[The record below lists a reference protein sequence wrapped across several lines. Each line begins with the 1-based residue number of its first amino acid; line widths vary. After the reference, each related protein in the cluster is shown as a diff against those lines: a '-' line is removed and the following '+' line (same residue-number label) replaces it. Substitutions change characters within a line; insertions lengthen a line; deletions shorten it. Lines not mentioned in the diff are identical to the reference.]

1 MEGIMESLARRV
13 ARWPAWQR
21 WGLLLAVAVLTWGG
35 LWLSLRTGSLPLR
48 LLCIAAVVA
57 TMPLLVYVG
66 RTVSC
71 EGGDPMRR
79 EDRRYVREFTPGMA
93 AYFLIMLF
101 VWPLHKTAGPLWLK
115 GLIAF
120 TPAIPIALV
129 ILAMVRYVLG
139 SDEFMQRMHFQA
151 LAVAAGVV
159 GFASM
164 ALGFLGAS
172 NVLPIEGPTALLLV
186 FPALCLTYGAA
197 LFWCKRRY
205 RG

>member
-1 MEGIMESLARRV
+1 MESLTRRV
-13 ARWPAWQR
+13 AGWPAWRR
-21 WGLLLAVAVLTWGG
+21 WGLLLVVVALFWGT
-35 LWLSLRTGSLPLR
+35 LLMSLHTTNLPLR
-48 LLCIAAVVA
+48 LLLVAIAVA
-57 TMPLLVYVG
+57 TMLFMAYVG
-66 RTVSC
+66 RAVTC
-71 EGGDPMRR
+71 EGRDPMRR
-79 EDRRYVREFTPGMA
+79 EDRRYVREFTPVMA

-101 VWPLHKTAGPLWLK
+101 VWPLHKEAGPLWLK

-120 TPAIPIALV
+120 TPAIPVALM
-129 ILAMVRYVLG
+129 IMAMVRYVLG

-159 GFASM
+159 GFVSM
-164 ALGFLGAS
+164 ALGFLAASKVLTVDGAT
-172 NVLPIEGPTALLLV
+172 PLLLV